1 MVEITVSQG
10 LVPTDK
16 LARGSLLSEIVP
28 PHPGGKRGREN
39 EEGGGTGRD
48 RDRDRD
54 RGGRR
59 AEESGRR
66 REGAREEGGRGK
78 RSGKD
83 KEGKGEGG
91 KGRGR
96 ERLCLSDGG
105 LLSELST

>member
-1 MVEITVSQG
+1 MFLEKGLAKCFLNVCLIEITVSQG

-16 LARGSLLSEIVP
+16 LARGSLLSEIVS

-39 EEGGGTGRD
+39 DEGGGRGRD

-54 RGGRR
+54 RDRVGRR

-83 KEGKGEGG
+83 KEGKGE
-91 KGRGR
+91 
-96 ERLCLSDGG
+96 
-105 LLSELST
+105 